1 MARHR
6 RGAPAAGG
14 GGGRPAAAAA
24 AAVDQQQE
32 AKEGTSPMDL
42 TSIRLRE
49 DEEERREQE
58 QQVESPD
65 LPTVRVL
72 SLLDRRVLRDLLSS

>member
-1 MARHR
+1 MARRR
-6 RGAPAAGG
+6 RGAPAGG
-14 GGGRPAAAAA
+14 GGARPVAAAAA
-24 AAVDQQQE
+24 AADQQQE
-32 AKEGTSPMDL
+32 VKEGTSPVDL

-58 QQVESPD
+58 HQVESPD

-72 SLLDRRVLRDLLSS
+72 SLLDRRVRRAMLSS